1 MANGPWSSRPVP
13 PAGRDEPPPARPRS
27 GGFAHFIITVAGV
40 FVGLA
45 VFFIGAPL
53 FLIGLAANAARPPA
67 VPAAAVLE
75 LDLRGGLSDQENPS
89 ALALLQ
95 GRNRSV
101 LGIEQVLRQ
110 AGRDSRVKG
119 LLIRLPEGPMAPG
132 EADELREAIRRFR
145 ADGKP
150 VVAHSQGFYADG
162 TIASTYE
169 VGAASGELWMQPG
182 SSLQVTGLARD
193 DLFFKRFF
201 DKYGVKADFQQRGQ
215 YKTAVN
221 GFLYD
226 DYTPAHRESELSW
239 MSSVVNTAM
248 VSAALDRHRDPR
260 AVVGLLTAG
269 PYLAEDAKAKGLIDQ
284 VGQVRDAEDAIIG
297 KAGWGA
303 RVIRFEDYAAH
314 VPSLESQPRSS
325 GGGGP
330 TVAVIEAE
338 GDIVTGASHNAAA
351 PLGGSRTIYSDDIAK
366 AFYDAIDDHDVKAI
380 VFRVNSPGGSD
391 TASEQ
396 ILSAL
401 RAAKA
406 AGKPVVVSMGTYA
419 ASGGYWISSQANE
432 IIAQPSTLTGS
443 IGVFGG
449 KFALGPALA
458 RFGIDQRDL
467 KVGGDYAD
475 ASSSVSAMTPSQRA
489 ATSAWMD
496 HIYGGFIDRVA
507 QGRKLPPARVRE
519 IAQGRVWTGAQAK
532 GLGLVDHIGG
542 FYDAVERAKALAGI
556 QGLARLQAFGTES
569 SPLDEIRRLFGQAQ
583 AGAHIL
589 GLAAGLAETP
599 QARTVLSGAEEA
611 RLRAQGADVLM
622 PDPFS

>member
-1 MANGPWSSRPVP
+1 
-13 PAGRDEPPPARPRS
+13 
-27 GGFAHFIITVAGV
+27 VAGV
-40 FVGLA
+40 FVGLT
-45 VFFIGAPL
+45 VFFIGVPL

-75 LDLRGGLSDQENPS
+75 LDLRGGLSDQDNSS
-89 ALALLQ
+89 ALDLFR
-95 GRNRSV
+95 GRSRSV
-101 LGIEQVLRQ
+101 LGIDQVLRQ
-110 AGRDSRVKG
+110 AGRDARVKG
-119 LLIRLPEGPMAPG
+119 LLIRLPEGPIAPG

-150 VVAHSQGFYADG
+150 VVAHSQGLYAEG

-169 VGAASGELWMQPG
+169 VGAASGEIWMQPG
-182 SSLQVTGLARD
+182 SSFQVTGLAHD

-239 MSSVVNTAM
+239 MSSVLNTA
-248 VSAALDRHRDPR
+248 VVNAAQDRHRDAR
-260 AVVGLLTAG
+260 ALVGVMAAG
-269 PYLAEDAKAKGLIDQ
+269 PYLAEDARTKGLIDQ
-284 VGQVRDAEDAIIG
+284 VGQVRDAEDAILG

-303 RVIRFEDYAAH
+303 RFIRFEDYAAQT
-314 VPSLESQPRSS
+314 PSLESRPPR

-330 TVAVIEAE
+330 AVAVIEAE
-338 GDIVTGASHNAAA
+338 GDIMTGASRNAAT
-351 PLGGSRTIYSDDIAK
+351 PIGGGRTIYSDDIAK

-432 IIAQPSTLTGS
+432 IVAQPSTLTGS

-449 KFALGPALA
+449 KFAIGPALG
-458 RFGIDQRDL
+458 RFGIDERDL

-475 ASSSVSAMTPSQRA
+475 ANSSGAPMTPAQRA
-489 ATSAWMD
+489 AASAWMD
-496 HIYGGFIDRVA
+496 RIYGGFIDRVA
-507 QGRKLPPARVRE
+507 QGRKMTPEKVRGMAE
-519 IAQGRVWTGAQAK
+519 GRVWTGAQAK
-532 GLGLVDHIGG
+532 ALGLVDHIGG

-556 QGLARLQAFGTES
+556 QGLARLQAFGAET
-569 SPLDEIRRLFGQAQ
+569 SPLDQIRRMFGQAG
-583 AGAHIL
+583 AGVRIL
-589 GLAAGLAETP
+589 GVAAGLAEAP
-599 QARTVLSGAEEA
+599 QARSVIGAAQEA
-611 RLRAQGADVLM
+611 RLRSEGADVLM
-622 PDPFS
+622 AEPFS